1 VLSDLFQALLNVQKD
16 AACAVHQQIYNM
28 FLLCLRS
35 EAQDLRHSLF
45 ITQECVES
53 LEEMI
58 KAQIFVEYH

>member
-16 AACAVHQQIYNM
+16 AACAVHQQIHTM
-28 FLLCLRS
+28 FLVCLRS